1 MKCFLGHNVPELIR
15 TNCRGFMGEDK
26 NPEGRPSKY
35 QPSFCDVVIQLG
47 KEGASKVEMACAL
60 DICKATFYNYEQEYP
75 EFLDAVKKAVMFSQC
90 FWEKQ
95 GRIAT
100 FGATPNFNAT
110 TWIFNMKNRF
120 SEDWKD
126 VSKQENQPLGKDG
139 LPTDQPKIEI
149 NMLSH
154 LSAEELQKII
164 DENSGNA

>member
-1 MKCFLGHNVPELIR
+1 
-15 TNCRGFMGEDK
+15 MGEDK

-35 QPSFCDVVIQLG
+35 DPSFCDVVIKLG

-60 DICKATFYNYEQEYP
+60 DICRASFANYENEYP
-75 EFLDAVKKAVMFSQC
+75 EFLEAVKKAVMFSQC
-90 FWEKQ
+90 FWERQ

-126 VSKQENQPLGKDG
+126 VSKQESQALDKNGKPADPAKDVTQVF
-139 LPTDQPKIEI
+139 LSKFSTEEIE
-149 NMLSH
+149 
-154 LSAEELQKII
+154 AELAKAEYQNN
-164 DENSGNA
+164 D